1 MTRTTHARHAA
12 GPAPRAPQG
21 SPTRLMLLEDDPK
34 LRRAFARR
42 LRADGHTVDE
52 VAHLRAARRAVSSN
66 RYDCLVLDRMVPD
79 GDGLDLVE
87 ELQHRSGRAPM
98 IVLSALAEDAQ
109 RVDGLWA
116 GADDY
121 VAKPVC
127 LDELSLRVR
136 NATLERQV
144 HPPSPILRVGGV
156 ELDRS
161 RQQVWIDE
169 HEVHL
174 TRRQY
179 GVLEHLMLRRD
190 QIVLTEELLEH
201 CWDGRRSLFANPLAT
216 QVSRL
221 RSAFRDHLR
230 IRAVRGTGYLL
241 QAANADRT

>member
-1 MTRTTHARHAA
+1 MTHPAQIRDAA
-12 GPAPRAPQG
+12 DPTPRAPQG
-21 SPTRLMLLEDDPK
+21 SATRLMLLEDDPK
-34 LRRAFARR
+34 LRGAFARR
-42 LRADGHTVDE
+42 LRSDGHTVDE
-52 VAHLRAARRAVSSN
+52 VAHLHGARRAVASN

-136 NATLERQV
+136 NMTQERRV
-144 HPPSPILRVGGV
+144 EAPSPILRVGGV

-161 RQQVWIDE
+161 RQQVWADE

-179 GVLEHLMLRRD
+179 GVLEHLMLRCD

-201 CWDGRRSLFANPLAT
+201 CWDGRRPLFANPLAT
-216 QVSRL
+216 QVTRL
-221 RSAFRDHLR
+221 RSIFRDHLR
-230 IRAVRGTGYLL
+230 IRAVRGAGYLL
-241 QAANADRT
+241 QAANAEPT